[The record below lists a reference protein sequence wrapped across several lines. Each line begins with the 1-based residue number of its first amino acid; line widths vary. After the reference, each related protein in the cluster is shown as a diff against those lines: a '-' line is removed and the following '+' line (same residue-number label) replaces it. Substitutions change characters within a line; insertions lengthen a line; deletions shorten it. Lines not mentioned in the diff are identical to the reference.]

1 MKVHKVLVVGLCVVL
16 GTSAVD
22 AQRRGRRP
30 RGPEASPVLEAVT
43 ALTCVFPASASGSW
57 TNGQASAAGASPTGT
72 TTMRLSEI
80 DSQGGTAIAE
90 GLGETAEVTVRLVGS
105 NLHFLDIRP
114 SGALAVTT
122 VFSEVS
128 HDGRLKA
135 VQSRSEY
142 GGTHGGASV
151 ASPAASQHYGD
162 CEIGT

>member
-1 MKVHKVLVVGLCVVL
+1 MRVYKVLVVGVCVVL
-16 GTSAVD
+16 GTSAID

-57 TNGQASAAGASPTGT
+57 TNGQPSAAVASPAGA
-72 TTMRLSEI
+72 TTMRLSEV
-80 DSQGGTAIAE
+80 DAQGGTAIAA

-142 GGTHGGASV
+142 GGTRGGGTAGP
-151 ASPAASQHYGD
+151 PAVSQHYGD
-162 CEIGT
+162 CEIGK